1 MRHHRDIGRYADAVE
16 LIRHELSTPVATALL
31 YIGIAENH
39 ASRSPGC
46 AMMPA
51 LRIVRLEVQ
60 RLKDLID
67 TVTELQRS
75 GRAVLNP
82 RLTDIAST
90 VRSAVKRLLTT
101 FPGTEGVAIVAPPR
115 SLRGWWD
122 RTAVEQIVNNLVSNA
137 LKFGQGRSIRL
148 IVKASAAGAS
158 ITVRDQ
164 GAGISPSDRLRIFE
178 RNIHAPTAQG
188 GGHGIGL
195 WLVRELAVA
204 HGGRVTV
211 HSRRGRG
218 TTFTVFLRALPPM
231 VGSVGPVSVTRMP
244 PQRSPGRSAPEARF
258 ATHQNDS
265 CKPALRAG
273 AASPV
278 RTVTYAA
285 GSRREAAADYWH
297 DKVARSQTK
306 TPVLPRREADV
317 APISTSRPA
326 NRNRSFASQTLRGG
340 GP

>member
-1 MRHHRDIGRYADAVE
+1 MRAHQDIGRYADAVE

-31 YIGIAENH
+31 YIGIAENY
-39 ASRSPGC
+39 AARSPGS

-51 LRIVRLEVQ
+51 LRIVRSEVQ

-164 GAGISPSDRLRIFE
+164 GAGISPADRLRIFE
-178 RNIHAPTAQG
+178 RNIHAPAEQG

-195 WLVRELAVA
+195 WLVRELAIA

-218 TTFTVFLRALPPM
+218 TTFTVFLRTLPPM
-231 VGSVGPVSVTRMP
+231 VGRLGPMAAVSRMP
-244 PQRSPGRSAPEARF
+244 PQRSP
-258 ATHQNDS
+258 
-265 CKPALRAG
+265 
-273 AASPV
+273 SPV

-285 GSRREAAADYWH
+285 GSRSEAAADYWH
-297 DKVARSQTK
+297 DRVARSQTK
-306 TPVLPRREADV
+306 TQLPPRRETVA
-317 APISTSRPA
+317 APIAPGRSVSRA
-326 NRNRSFASQTLRGG
+326 RNFASPTLRGN